1 MYVRTRHTPTRL
13 VITVYKMGSD
23 YPPIRGV
30 LLPVAVSLCGVE
42 KRRSDVS
49 LPVAIGQ
56 IFTWPPQSGLAW
68 FCFLLPSRPG
78 EFRPEPLT
86 DPCLTVSGHTARAPP
101 GRLAPS
107 AEAIRFLRVPVDP
120 SRSRRGG

>member
-1 MYVRTRHTPTRL
+1 MFSADSCSKQRSHKFAPFLRPEQGIL
-13 VITVYKMGSD
+13 S
-23 YPPIRGV
+23 
-30 LLPVAVSLCGVE
+30 GVE

-56 IFTWPPQSGLAW
+56 VFTWPPQSSLAW
-68 FCFLLPSRPG
+68 CCFLLPSRPG

-86 DPCLTVSGHTARAPP
+86 DPCLTVSGHTARATP

-107 AEAIRFLRVPVDP
+107 AETIFAVILFERVVALQKLADHK
-120 SRSRRGG
+120 SG

>member
-1 MYVRTRHTPTRL
+1 MQV
-13 VITVYKMGSD
+13 VSD
-23 YPPIRGV
+23 S
-30 LLPVAVSLCGVE
+30 LLGGVE

-68 FCFLLPSRPG
+68 LCFLLPSKPG

-86 DPCLTVSGHTARAPP
+86 DPCLTVSDHTARATGGRPP
-101 GRLAPS
+101 PS
-107 AEAIRFLRVPVDP
+107 AEISGALLLPVDP
-120 SRSRRGG
+120 YRPRLGDPPPSLH

>member
-1 MYVRTRHTPTRL
+1 MFSADSCSKQRSHKFAPFLRPEQGIL
-13 VITVYKMGSD
+13 S
-23 YPPIRGV
+23 
-30 LLPVAVSLCGVE
+30 GVE

-56 IFTWPPQSGLAW
+56 VFTWPPQSGLAW
-68 FCFLLPSRPG
+68 CCFLLPSRPG

-86 DPCLTVSGHTARAPP
+86 DPCLTVSGHTARATP

-107 AEAIRFLRVPVDP
+107 AETIFGVILFERVVALQKLADHK
-120 SRSRRGG
+120 SG